1 MSREKITE
9 SNFES
14 PHGCGE
20 LLADEAANMAANV
33 LRLPDVFDAYVNAL
47 IFGKF
52 LASKMCRRRLAAARQ
67 MQLAELRG
75 AAILVAGAPR
85 AREREALAER
95 RARAGKRCCTKCVVL
110 KPRRAKVGACISVA
124 VF

>member
-1 MSREKITE
+1 MPTLQALFNSANSRQGWREITR
-9 SNFES
+9 NFLHRLS
-14 PHGCGE
+14 H
-20 LLADEAANMAANV
+20 NV

-67 MQLAELRG
+67 MQLEELRG

-110 KPRRAKVGACISVA
+110 KPRRAKVEACISVA

>member
-1 MSREKITE
+1 MQMS
-9 SNFES
+9 
-14 PHGCGE
+14 P
-20 LLADEAANMAANV
+20 NV

-67 MQLAELRG
+67 MQLEELRG

-110 KPRRAKVGACISVA
+110 KPRRAKVEACISVA

>member
-1 MSREKITE
+1 
-9 SNFES
+9 
-14 PHGCGE
+14 
-20 LLADEAANMAANV
+20 MALNV

-67 MQLAELRG
+67 MQLEELRG

-110 KPRRAKVGACISVA
+110 KPRRAKVEACISVA